1 MRPQC
6 RPARILPAPDGRRR
20 LSSGEREQQIVQ
32 QAIGY
37 FANHGFAAS
46 TRELARELGIS
57 QPLLYRYFPSKEAL
71 AERVF
76 KEVYLSR
83 WQPAWD
89 QLLADR
95 SLPLRERLQRFYR
108 EYAGVILSSD
118 WIRIFIQAG
127 LTHEGINVR
136 YLARLREQ
144 VFDVV
149 LAELHREFAVAA
161 ATPQQHEDE
170 IEFIWGLHAA
180 IFYIGVRKW
189 VYRLDVPEQLDRLVA
204 RQVEDFMASAPLV
217 LRQLRQPPQ

>member
-1 MRPQC
+1 MPTRE
-6 RPARILPAPDGRRR
+6 GRRR
-20 LSSGEREQQIVQ
+20 LGSAEREQLIVQ
-32 QAIGY
+32 QAIRY
-37 FANHGFAAS
+37 FATHGFAAS
-46 TRELARELGIS
+46 TRELAKELGIS

-83 WQPAWD
+83 WNPEWD

-95 SLPLRERLQRFYR
+95 SLALTERLHRFYR
-108 EYAGVILSSD
+108 QYAGVILNSD

-127 LTHEGINVR
+127 LSYEGINLR
-136 YLARLREQ
+136 YLARLRER

-149 LAELHREFAVAA
+149 LTELHREFAVAA
-161 ATPQQHEDE
+161 PTPQQHEDE

-189 VYRLDVPEQLDRLVA
+189 VYRLGVPEELDRLVE

-217 LRQLRQPPQ
+217 LRQLRQP

>member
-1 MRPQC
+1 M
-6 RPARILPAPDGRRR
+6 
-20 LSSGEREQQIVQ
+20 Q
-32 QAIGY
+32 QAIAY
-37 FANHGFAAS
+37 FAKHGFAAS

-76 KEVYLSR
+76 NQVYLSR
-83 WQPAWD
+83 WKPAWD
-89 QLLADR
+89 QLLADS
-95 SLPLRERLQRFYR
+95 SLPLSERLQRFYR

-118 WIRIFIQAG
+118 WIRIFIHAG

-136 YLARLREQ
+136 YLTRLREQ

-149 LAELHREFAVAA
+149 LAELHREFAVVAP
-161 ATPQQHEDE
+161 TPQQQEDE

-189 VYRLDVPEQLDRLVA
+189 VYRLDVPEELDRLIA
-204 RQVEDFMASAPLV
+204 RQVEQFMISAPLV
-217 LRQLRQPPQ
+217 LRQLRQRRQSPL

>member
-1 MRPQC
+1 M
-6 RPARILPAPDGRRR
+6 LSTPDGRRR
-20 LSSGEREQQIVQ
+20 LSSGEREQQIVR
-32 QAIGY
+32 QAIAY

-46 TRELARELGIS
+46 TRELARELGVS

-76 KEVYLSR
+76 RDVYVSR
-83 WQPAWD
+83 WNPEWDAW
-89 QLLADR
+89 LTDR
-95 SLPLRERLQRFYR
+95 SVPLGERVRRFYR
-108 EYAGVILSSD
+108 QYASVILTSD

-127 LTHEGINVR
+127 LTYEGINVR

-149 LAELHREFAVAA
+149 LAELHHECQVAA
-161 ATPQQHEDE
+161 PTPQQHEDE

-189 VYRLDVPEQLDRLVA
+189 VYRLDVPEELDRLVG
-204 RQVEDFMASAPLV
+204 RQVEDFMTSAPLV
-217 LRQLRQPPQ
+217 LRQLRQP

>member
-1 MRPQC
+1 MSPT
-6 RPARILPAPDGRRR
+6 PDGRRR
-20 LSSGEREQQIVQ
+20 LSSGAREQQIVQ

-76 KEVYLSR
+76 NEVYLSR
-83 WQPAWD
+83 WQPGWD
-89 QLLADR
+89 RLLADR
-95 SLPLRERLQRFYR
+95 GLPLRDRLQRFYR
-108 EYAGVILSSD
+108 EYACVILGSD

-127 LTHEGINVR
+127 LTHEGINLR

-149 LAELHREFAVAA
+149 LAEMHREFAVDAP
-161 ATPQQHEDE
+161 TPQQHEDE

-189 VYRLDVPEQLDRLVA
+189 VYRLDVPQELDRLVA
-204 RQVEDFMASAPLV
+204 RQVEDFMLSAPLV
-217 LRQLRQPPQ
+217 LRQLRQ